1 MYFNFQDDFPVCY
14 DQLFIFNVTK
24 TLTPLKTDQDE
35 DELTLE
41 RMAMLAVLE
50 CRAGGV
56 LRQVGVGRG
65 MFVRHLTGPEVS
77 TALRPFYFLVH
88 PDLFGKYPREQ
99 TENEKSLKILKNYV
113 DTLVHDKK
121 KPNPAEVKFFVRPR
135 GAGGGSRKDLS
146 TPVLLPS
153 IKIRLRETKL
163 RSMVV
168 TILRSADLP
177 TGYVDNIPERNDEA
191 TTENPREGTNFSDPF
206 EEETGFTEQSKTGFS
221 STDKH
226 QPLVGWLQAN
236 VDIARQTDI
245 RLP

>member
-1 MYFNFQDDFPVCY
+1 M
-14 DQLFIFNVTK
+14 
-24 TLTPLKTDQDE
+24 LT
-35 DELTLE
+35 
-41 RMAMLAVLE
+41 VLE

-56 LRQVGVGRG
+56 LRKVGAARRI
-65 MFVRHLTGPEVS
+65 FVRHLTGPEVS

-135 GAGGGSRKDLS
+135 GVGGGSRKDS
-146 TPVLLPS
+146 SIPS

-177 TGYVDNIPERNDEA
+177 TGYVDNIPERSNEA
-191 TTENPREGTNFSDPF
+191 TTETSEGGSDFSDPF
-206 EEETGFTEQSKTGFS
+206 EEAAGFTEQSKTGFS

-236 VDIARQTDI
+236 VDIARYKDI
-245 RLP
+245 LLPWLPNRVHHLKYIHCKD

>member
-1 MYFNFQDDFPVCY
+1 MSPDCCCVFALPRR
-14 DQLFIFNVTK
+14 L
-24 TLTPLKTDQDE
+24 LSG
-35 DELTLE
+35 
-41 RMAMLAVLE
+41 A
-50 CRAGGV
+50 
-56 LRQVGVGRG
+56 
-65 MFVRHLTGPEVS
+65 EVS

-135 GAGGGSRKDLS
+135 GVGGGSRKDS
-146 TPVLLPS
+146 SIPS

-177 TGYVDNIPERNDEA
+177 TGYVDNIPERSNEA
-191 TTENPREGTNFSDPF
+191 TTETSGVDSDFSDPF
-206 EEETGFTEQSKTGFS
+206 EEAAGFTEQSKTGFS

-236 VDIARQTDI
+236 VDIAR
-245 RLP
+245 